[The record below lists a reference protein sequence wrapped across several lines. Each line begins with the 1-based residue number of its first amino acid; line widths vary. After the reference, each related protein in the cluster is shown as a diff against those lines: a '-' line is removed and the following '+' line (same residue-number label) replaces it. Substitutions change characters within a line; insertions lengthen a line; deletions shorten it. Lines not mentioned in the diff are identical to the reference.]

1 MTEIHKKQ
9 IEKGRRAKSK
19 TDRERVESWGKIDR
33 ERVEGW
39 GENWKSGMENKGK
52 IKSTKSVLKDRKTKV
67 GKEKEGLWDGY
78 RNGIKT
84 WGGGEGGES
93 KGSRSSWAKK
103 AQIKGEERGKK
114 QSKSEE

>member
-84 WGGGEGGES
+84 WGGGGTEVNQRGAEAVGQKRPRLMERRGE
-93 KGSRSSWAKK
+93 KT
-103 AQIKGEERGKK
+103 E
-114 QSKSEE
+114 